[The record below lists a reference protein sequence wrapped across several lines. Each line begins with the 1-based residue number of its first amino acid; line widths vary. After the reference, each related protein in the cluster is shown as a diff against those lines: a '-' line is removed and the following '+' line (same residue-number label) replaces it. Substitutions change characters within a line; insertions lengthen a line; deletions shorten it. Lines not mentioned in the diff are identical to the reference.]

1 MTASIVFGFVLCV
14 CSAVAFFSLS
24 NITPADL
31 SEATS
36 GDLQS
41 HPMQKA
47 CEHCGEDST
56 GEVLGG
62 HSARFGG
69 QVLSTLYWFRNNLQ
83 HQFATYGEIVYGSVD
98 YATPMH
104 DPSDMGHGYDKR
116 SSITGLYYMGLTS
129 CIYEQG
135 LRYGNTWTSHEI
147 CSQVFAR
154 GFGTYYTRECVFSEK
169 RFIIV
174 GNASTL
180 SASKGPSDQLLP

>member
-1 MTASIVFGFVLCV
+1 MTASIVFGFVVCV
-14 CSAVAFFSLS
+14 CSAVAFLSLS
-24 NITPADL
+24 NTAQTDL
-31 SEATS
+31 TEATS

-41 HPMQKA
+41 QKT
-47 CEHCGEDST
+47 CEHCSKDST

-62 HSARFGG
+62 HSAHFGG
-69 QVLSTLYWFRNNLQ
+69 QVLCTLYWFRNILQ
-83 HQFATYGEIVYGSVD
+83 HQLATYGGIVYD

-104 DPSDMGHGYDKR
+104 DPSDMGHGHDKR

-129 CIYEQG
+129 CIYEQD

-147 CSQVFAR
+147 CSQVFSR
-154 GFGTYYTRECVFSEK
+154 GFGTYYTRECVFSKK

-180 SASKGPSDQLLP
+180 SASKGPSDQLLR

>member
-1 MTASIVFGFVLCV
+1 MTASIVLGFVLCV

-24 NITPADL
+24 NTIPTDL
-31 SEATS
+31 TEATS

-47 CEHCGEDST
+47 YEHCGKDST

-69 QVLSTLYWFRNNLQ
+69 QVLSTLYWFRNNLL
-83 HQFATYGEIVYGSVD
+83 HQFATYGGIVYD

-135 LRYGNTWTSHEI
+135 LQYGNTWISHEI
-147 CSQVFAR
+147 FAR
-154 GFGTYYTRECVFSEK
+154 GFGTYYTRECVFSKK

-180 SASKGPSDQLLP
+180 SASKGPSDQLLR